1 MLQELNETL
10 ARSKPK
16 DVQQSTNTLKSESW
30 VIQFGELTTVNKF
43 YDNLILDGYFPR
55 KISQKDI
62 QSDQVLI
69 RLGPYNSK
77 QKANEILKEIEF
89 VYQIKGILIKVVA
102 ATN

>member
-1 MLQELNETL
+1 MTH
-10 ARSKPK
+10 
-16 DVQQSTNTLKSESW
+16 
-30 VIQFGELTTVNKF
+30 VNKF

-55 KISQKDI
+55 KISQKEI
-62 QSDQVLI
+62 QSDQVLV

-89 VYQIKGILIKVVA
+89 VYQIKGILIKVVG